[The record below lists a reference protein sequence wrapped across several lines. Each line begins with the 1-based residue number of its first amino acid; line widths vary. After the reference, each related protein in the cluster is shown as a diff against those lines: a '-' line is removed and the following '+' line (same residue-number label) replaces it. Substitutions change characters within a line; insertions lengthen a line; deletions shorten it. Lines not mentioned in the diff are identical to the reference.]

1 MSNELDD
8 KNGWPPLPYAAWAET
23 CTALHLWT
31 QIVGKY
37 RLAHAPW
44 VNHSWHATRY
54 VTQRGLTT
62 GAVPDGKAAST
73 FIFDLH
79 APALDG
85 ETLDTPAGRSEGK
98 ECDSTGRLLCAP
110 SPKK

>member
-8 KNGWPPLPYAAWAET
+8 SWPPLPYAAWAET

-44 VNHSWHATRY
+44 VNHSWHATLY
-54 VTQRGLTT
+54 VTPRGLTT
-62 GAVPDGKAAST
+62 GAVPDGKAAIT
-73 FIFDLH
+73 LIFDLH
-79 APALDG
+79 AHAL
-85 ETLDTPAGRSEGK
+85 RSEERRVGK
-98 ECDSTGRLLCAP
+98 ECVRTCNSRWAR
-110 SPKK
+110 SQ